1 MLSRAAPPVGFVFG
15 VALALLIGLI
25 GPLLLFNPWYV
36 SYLQARNDV
45 PTLLGTPQAEVDRI
59 TGGILCDLL
68 FECGGDFGE
77 RLPGSSQP
85 LLTDAERSHLRD
97 VSRLV
102 RNLWIAV
109 LVSLAAALLAGWRLR
124 RERRRVGRLL
134 LRAAGGVGVLAIVL
148 GVLFAVAFDQ
158 MFLAF
163 HELFF
168 PQGNFMFGPDSNL
181 LRLFPE
187 GFWFDASLTAGTAI
201 VLTAVAVTVAG
212 WRLSR
217 SG

>member
-15 VALALLIGLI
+15 VAVALLIGLI

>member
-1 MLSRAAPPVGFVFG
+1 
-15 VALALLIGLI
+15 
-25 GPLLLFNPWYV
+25 
-36 SYLQARNDV
+36 
-45 PTLLGTPQAEVDRI
+45 
-59 TGGILCDLL
+59 
-68 FECGGDFGE
+68 
-77 RLPGSSQP
+77 
-85 LLTDAERSHLRD
+85 
-97 VSRLV
+97 
-102 RNLWIAV
+102 
-109 LVSLAAALLAGWRLR
+109 
-124 RERRRVGRLL
+124 
-134 LRAAGGVGVLAIVL
+134 VGVLAIVL

>member
-1 MLSRAAPPVGFVFG
+1 MPSRAAPPVGFVFG
-15 VALALLIGLI
+15 VAVALLIGLI